1 MLLKTEFSHALSSLH
16 RHEGHSQ
23 EENRFFFLSQR
34 KAADP
39 AAVCTWPLQ
48 EIKPPVAK
56 SFINSY
62 VTFDL
67 L

>member
-23 EENRFFFLSQR
+23 EENRFFLSQR

-56 SFINSY
+56 LFINSY